1 MDFDGFC
8 NMLCSIKPD
17 LKIIFNDELQ
27 ISVTTTF
34 VMPISSSCYSSFIYK
49 EYQDNFQDFLINFFS
64 KLTFSSSSS
73 FDSKNEF
80 SEDKIDPKE
89 EVDDNQDDLDF
100 LESMESELEDS
111 KGNNEEIKINFLKK
125 GKKKKN
131 EIESTE
137 KTFCTICGKLVK
149 SIQNHMKS
157 HNSEKSSCKFC
168 GKEVKVVQMKRHL
181 KEVHEGEKKC
191 TPAICQICGHVS
203 VTEQALKIHVGSKHS
218 AKIHNCDQCE
228 FKTGSES
235 SLRAHVKNVHGDKKF
250 MCEYCDYSSN
260 IKKNL
265 LEHLKTHS
273 ERTFVTCP
281 VCGKSV
287 ISLQSHMHSHNT
299 ERGNCEICGKEV
311 KLAQMSKHKK
321 NVHGER
327 KYPCQHCSY
336 KAKDSYNLKL
346 HVSKSH
352 LGLKDIP
359 KEQCAHCNIQTTNLN
374 LHLRRYHPEKM

>member
-1 MDFDGFC
+1 MDFEEFC
-8 NMLCSIKPD
+8 KLLSSIKPD
-17 LKIIFNDELQ
+17 LKIIFDDKLQ
-27 ISVTTTF
+27 LSVTTTL
-34 VMPISSSCYSSFIYK
+34 VMPISSSSYSSIIFK
-49 EYQDNFQDFLINFFS
+49 EFQEKFQDFIVNIFS
-64 KLTFSSSSS
+64 KLSNNFV
-73 FDSKNEF
+73 SKNEF
-80 SEDKIDPKE
+80 DENKIDPKQE
-89 EVDDNQDDLDF
+89 LDDNQEELDL
-100 LESMESELEDS
+100 MELVETETEDNKDIKS
-111 KGNNEEIKINFLKK
+111 QNEEIKINFLKK
-125 GKKKKN
+125 EKKRKIDEFQGEKD
-131 EIESTE
+131 
-137 KTFCTICGKLVK
+137 KTFCTICGKKVK
-149 SIQNHMKS
+149 SIKNHMKY
-157 HNSEKSSCKFC
+157 HNSTSCTLC
-168 GKEVKVVQMKRHL
+168 GKAVIVTNMKRHI
-181 KEVHEGEKKC
+181 KEVHEGERKT

-203 VTEQALKIHVGSKHS
+203 VTEQALKLHVGSKHS
-218 AKIHNCDQCE
+218 EKIHNCSQCE

-235 SLRAHVKNVHGDKKF
+235 ALRAHIKNVHGEKKF

-299 ERGNCEICGKEV
+299 DRGNCDICNKEV

-327 KYPCQHCSY
+327 KYPCQHCNY

-352 LGLKDIP
+352 LGLKEIP
-359 KEQCAHCNIQTTNLN
+359 KEQCSFCDVQTTNLN